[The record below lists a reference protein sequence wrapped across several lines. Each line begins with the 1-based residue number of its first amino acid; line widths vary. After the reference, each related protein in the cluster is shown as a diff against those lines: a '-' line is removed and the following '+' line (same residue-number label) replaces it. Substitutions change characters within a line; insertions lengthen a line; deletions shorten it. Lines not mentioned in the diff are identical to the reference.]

1 MESGEGKEECTFLG
15 SSGGNYL
22 ESLPFLRGQLL
33 QGGFLLE
40 LKDLSLM
47 YNHSLLLPPHKG
59 IKFLYSLT
67 MEMSLSCKLRLPTS
81 VLCPELSSSIL
92 SIDGERQDSG
102 GQSST
107 ILLTSS
113 GVTRTP

>member
-47 YNHSLLLPPHKG
+47 YNHS
-59 IKFLYSLT
+59 FAFA
-67 MEMSLSCKLRLPTS
+67 PTQ
-81 VLCPELSSSIL
+81 
-92 SIDGERQDSG
+92 GH
-102 GQSST
+102 
-107 ILLTSS
+107 
-113 GVTRTP
+113 